1 MDGLE
6 SILRAHDVQPVGTAS
21 SAEEAV
27 DRARELRPD
36 VVLMDARL
44 RDVDLKEATRLIRER
59 SPGTRIL
66 FMLVHHEDIDA
77 ATEAGADGHV
87 MKDSAREE
95 LIAAVRRVA
104 GPGDDDPA
112 ESGIP

>member
-6 SILRAHDVQPVGTAS
+6 SILRAHDVQLVGTAS
-21 SAEEAV
+21 SAQEAV

-44 RDVDLKEATRLIRER
+44 RDIDLTEATRLIKER

-104 GPGDDDPA
+104 GPR
-112 ESGIP
+112 